1 VDKSEGLSYLIPLK
15 QNSAFIKNYGMD
27 NPTEHLAGYKDG
39 TILYKKVKMK
49 NGKFLYSFRDPKM
62 AYEQEVGYVEKAEKK
77 DTFSADNYAQKRS
90 TFGLIVF
97 KSKADLDP
105 LDVYLAYAQRWEIET
120 MFYLYKNIIDRD
132 TVNVHNDY
140 RTYATEFINFLSV
153 IITAR
158 VKGEIVKKK
167 INKHHSYKQ
176 VFKYLSKYKKA
187 RIKEGGDW
195 QDVTMLKYIEE
206 IVTKL
211 DV

>member
-1 VDKSEGLSYLIPLK
+1 MGGLSYLIPLK

-27 NPTEHLAGYKDG
+27 CPTEHLIGYKDG

-62 AYEQEVGYVEKAEKK
+62 AYEQEVGYVEQAEKK
-77 DTFSADNYAQKRS
+77 DTFNAKNYAQKKS

-105 LDVYLAYAQRWEIET
+105 LDVYLAYAQRWGIET

-140 RTYATEFINFLSV
+140 RTHATEFINFLSIV
-153 IITAR
+153 ITAR
-158 VKGEIVKKK
+158 VKREIVKKE
-167 INKHHSYKQ
+167 INKNHSYKQ
-176 VFKYLSKYKKA
+176 VFKYLSKYKKV

-195 QDVTMLKYIEE
+195 LDATMLKYIED
-206 IVTKL
+206 IVQKL
-211 DV
+211 NV